1 LQRNLSAFQWDGLVT
16 QDAAQN
22 VLDSIAV
29 LDPVLKH
36 VRIDWG
42 LTYDNKLVETA
53 LQKYHAPVSQ

>member
-1 LQRNLSAFQWDGLVT
+1 MT

>member
-1 LQRNLSAFQWDGLVT
+1 VT

-29 LDPVLKH
+29 LDPVLKQAK
-36 VRIDWG
+36 IDFA

-53 LQKYHAPVSQ
+53 LHKYHSPIAQ